1 MSNYSDNKK
10 AIDEFRKELRAMLGD
25 IGKIDVKVLNQA
37 INEGVAFAKRHTPV
51 GVHPNPVTFTVKRG
65 PDAGRI
71 VSFSVSNPGVGGFL
85 RKSWHKKRTKKSSA
99 GAECELVNTA
109 EYASYW
115 NDGHKIKNSKNGP
128 SKGFQKGT
136 YVLEKTGD
144 YIEGRLAT
152 LFEKEVKAVQNEH
165 NK

>member
-85 RKSWHKKRTKKSSA
+85 RKSWHKKRTKKVALALNVSWSI
-99 GAECELVNTA
+99 LLNMLPT
-109 EYASYW
+109 
-115 NDGHKIKNSKNGP
+115 
-128 SKGFQKGT
+128 GT
-136 YVLEKTGD
+136 MDITSRTQRMARRRAFRKEPMFLKKREITLR
-144 YIEGRLAT
+144 EGLPHCLKKR
-152 LFEKEVKAVQNEH
+152 
-165 NK
+165 